1 MTSPEVY
8 MQRALELAQ
17 LGQGRVSPNPMV
29 GCVIVHGGKI
39 IGEGWHQ
46 QFGGPHAEV
55 NAIQSVED
63 KSLLS
68 ESTVYVTLEPC
79 SHFGK
84 TPPCVDLLLEHR
96 VKRVIVCNKDTH
108 SLVAGKGIEKLRTAG
123 VEVTVGVEGEK
134 GLHLNKRFFHAIE
147 KERPYIILKW
157 AETADGFVAKE
168 NYDSKWISNEYSRQL
183 VHKWRAEEDGILV
196 GRNTAAHDN
205 PQLDV
210 REWTGK
216 NPVRI
221 VIDRFLKLSE
231 RLHVM
236 NGKQPT
242 IIYNVLKHEEH
253 PNLTLMRID
262 EQGFLWH
269 LLKDLHKRGIH
280 SLFVEGG
287 AHTLQSFINEGL
299 WEEIRIFKSTKLFNK
314 GIKAPHFHGNLLSS
328 ENVMGD
334 SLFTYKRSAI

>member
-1 MTSPEVY
+1 MTSPEIY
-8 MQRALELAQ
+8 MQRALELAE

-29 GCVIVHGGKI
+29 GCVIVHEGKI
-39 IGEGWHQ
+39 IGEGWHR

-55 NAIQSVED
+55 NAIHAVAD
-63 KSLLS
+63 KSLLP

-96 VKRVIVCNKDTH
+96 VKRVIICNQDTH
-108 SLVAGKGIEKLRTAG
+108 LLVAGKGIEKLRAAG
-123 VEVTVGVEGEK
+123 VDVTVGVESEK
-134 GLHLNKRFFHAIE
+134 GLRLNKRFFHVIE

-168 NYDSKWISNEYSRQL
+168 NYDSKWISNEYARQL

-205 PQLDV
+205 PQLSV

-221 VIDRFLKLSE
+221 VIDRFLKLSD
-231 RLHVM
+231 RLYIM
-236 NGKQPT
+236 DGTQPT

-253 PNLTLMRID
+253 PNLTLMRIE

-299 WEEIRIFKSTKLFNK
+299 WEEIRVFKSPKLFNK
-314 GIKAPHFHGNLLSS
+314 GIKAPHFHGNLLHT

-334 SLFTYKRSAI
+334 RLFTYKRPDT